1 MNYTIISKFI
11 KDISFEIPNVE
22 TFTML
27 EKEIAK
33 YNLTFDIKSKKYKS
47 NIIEVNTIL
56 KILPG
61 EEIKHKMLA
70 EINLTSLV
78 SIEYEEGAD
87 KKELE
92 KIALI
97 KVPTDIYPTLYETFV
112 YLFKQAGI
120 KNISIEKEVNF
131 EKMYNEKFKS

>member
-11 KDISFEIPNVE
+11 KDISFEIPNIE

-27 EKEIAK
+27 EKEISK
-33 YNLTFDIKSKKYKS
+33 YNLTFDIKSKKFKN

-61 EEIKHKMLA
+61 EEVKHKMLA

-97 KVPTDIYPTLYETFV
+97 KVPTDIYPTLYETFI
-112 YLFKQAGI
+112 YLFSQAGV
-120 KNISIEKEVNF
+120 KNISIAKEVNF
-131 EKMYNEKFKS
+131 EKMYNERFKS

>member
-11 KDISFEIPNVE
+11 KDISFEIPNIE

-27 EKEIAK
+27 EKEISK
-33 YNLTFDIKSKKYKS
+33 YNLTFDIKSKKFKN

-61 EEIKHKMLA
+61 EEVKHKMLA

-112 YLFKQAGI
+112 YLFAQAGI